1 MQNYFL
7 QHFLI
12 PAFMFVPSLLN
23 LFNLSPTTALPH
35 DDVNILRL
43 PNIYLNTL
51 LNIPM
56 KSQSD
61 QTEIVAN
68 LFFSLKQLFFCVK
81 KVYNIF
87 KILLVHI
94 KLGYQGQIFEQ
105 GGGGGGAVLI

>member
-35 DDVNILRL
+35 GDVNILRP

-61 QTEIVAN
+61 QTETVAN
-68 LFFSLKQLFFCVK
+68 LFFSLKHLFFCVK
-81 KVYNIF
+81 KVYNIL

-94 KLGYQGQIFEQ
+94 KCGYQGRMT
-105 GGGGGGAVLI
+105 GGAEMTLIRSL